1 MQLEKW
7 SLSIYRWRGCQS
19 SCSHSCS
26 SGFSSAGSSSPRPA
40 SAAPSSCRACL
51 RSQGYSCPGH
61 SPPRHCSCR
70 PGGPRVAEA
79 TRKCREAVDTANAR
93 WNSSSANKVAQR
105 RGSPF
110 PTFFQGVCVSCSV
123 VSHSLWPP
131 LDCSPPGPSVH
142 GILQIRILEWT
153 AIPFSR
159 GSFWPRDQTLLSC
172 TASRFFIIWA
182 TGKFFF

>member
-19 SCSHSCS
+19 SCSRSCS

-51 RSQGYSCPGH
+51 RSRGYSCPSH

-70 PGGPRVAEA
+70 PGGLRAAEA
-79 TRKCREAVDTANAR
+79 TRRCREAADIANAR
-93 WNSSSANKVAQR
+93 WNATQPTKLHRGGDRLFLLSFKVCVLVAQ
-105 RGSPF
+105 SC
-110 PTFFQGVCVSCSV
+110 PTLCD
-123 VSHSLWPP
+123 P

-142 GILQIRILEWT
+142 GILQVRIPEWI

-159 GSFWPRDQTLLSC
+159 GSSWPRDQTLVFC
-172 TASRFFIIWA
+172 IADKFFTIWA
-182 TGKFFF
+182 IGKP